1 LICPRK
7 ENTMLRWIGLL
18 LGCLFW
24 QCAQA
29 EELRVSFNLDKPPFT
44 FRDAS
49 GQPGGIEV
57 DVMRLALKRAGYG
70 MQVNPISRV
79 RLVWS
84 VKAGQAD
91 VAASV
96 PSKDDG
102 AVFYSDTLFEYANV
116 VISRKA
122 RGLTIKRLED
132 LDHITFVIWQR
143 GWGDLGSVFEA
154 KYKPDEHG
162 QFRPNYFEGR
172 TQEVQVRAYLAKRA
186 DAIVI
191 DRTIFAWYMH
201 ELAPDT
207 GAGDEL
213 VFHNVFKNSTTYA
226 AVFASKTVR
235 DRFNVALKSLHA
247 DGSYQAI
254 LKKYK

>member
-1 LICPRK
+1 
-7 ENTMLRWIGLL
+7 MFRWIGLL
-18 LGCLFW
+18 IGCFLW
-24 QCAQA
+24 QCVQA

-44 FRDAS
+44 FRDAAGNPS
-49 GQPGGIEV
+49 GIEV
-57 DVMRLALKRAGYG
+57 DVMRLALKRAGYT
-70 MQVNPISRV
+70 MKVNPISRV

-84 VKAGQAD
+84 VKNGQAD
-91 VAASV
+91 IAASV

-102 AVFYSDTLFEYANV
+102 AMYYSDTLFEYANV

-122 RGLTIKRLED
+122 RGLAIHRLED
-132 LDHITFVIWQR
+132 LDKVSFVIWQR
-143 GWGDLGSVFEA
+143 GWGDLGSTFEA
-154 KYKPDEHG
+154 KYKPDDNG

-172 TQEVQVRAYLAKRA
+172 TQEVQVRAYLARRA

-191 DRTIFAWYMH
+191 DRTIFAWYMR

-207 GAGDEL
+207 AANDEL
-213 VFHNVFKNSTTYA
+213 VFHNVFKHRTTYA
-226 AVFASKTVR
+226 AVFADRAIR
-235 DRFNVALKSLHA
+235 DRFNAALKSLHA